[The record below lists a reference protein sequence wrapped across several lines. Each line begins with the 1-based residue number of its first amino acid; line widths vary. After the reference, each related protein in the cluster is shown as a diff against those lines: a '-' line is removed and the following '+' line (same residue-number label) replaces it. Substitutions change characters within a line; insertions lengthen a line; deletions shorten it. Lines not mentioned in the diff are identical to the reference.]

1 MAPILDDDGG
11 EAADEPPNHAP
22 SRIGLDFLRG
32 LHQNPPPVCNAGAS
46 SCGGKNFPP
55 SRPAGSSAVEL
66 DSAPATVILTEVDE
80 SSSAASKKKRRFAEA
95 YLPFGTPP
103 AKPTPPPTPV
113 QAPSRVSRELTRAE
127 KAEEK
132 FWKAQQLYVTQWL
145 PKFEWLLLDKNEEGL
160 PILRC
165 SICVEHGKDDA
176 KFGRNGTGGRDLQ
189 LGSMRCHELSVR
201 HDDAMKRQ
209 RTLMAGIE
217 KQKRIDDFASDRKGP
232 PIVPL
237 DPARSAFV
245 LSGPARIVSSCPTA
259 SSYCLPPA
267 RRTLLQ
273 PARLT
278 SPSAAPRVTP
288 CISSHVTP
296 CCPTRR
302 ALPQPAR
309 RALLQPVRR
318 ALLPYASRPAAA
330 SASRPTAASASRSA
344 ALRVAPCCNQR
355 VAPYYSQRV
364 ALCCPARR
372 ALLQP
377 ACHALL
383 PLVSRPAAA
392 SASRPTAAS
401 ASCSAAP
408 HVALCCPGHRAPYP
422 AACGTPCLAEPCPA
436 ATTAAAAARA
446 TGAFGAGGATGSA
459 RGAVGAGGARPT
471 TDRHCLSW
479 PISRQL
485 QRLGVD
491 SGGHCLSWT
500 TSPLSSFASG
510 FFSELVQVVEA
521 EVFCV
526 LHRGGSR
533 AAALGASESATAL
546 GATESAAALG
556 ASESAAALGA
566 RASHATGPSSAE
578 ALHTFTLD
586 SGASCCFFRDCTTL
600 TPLAALV
607 PVSLTDSTK
616 DPVVARASTVLP
628 CPAVPFGSLSG
639 LHLPTFSMNLV
650 SNAAIQDVWDDTF
663 IPGVWRV
670 AICTLSSG
678 TTASVTPLYRIS
690 MVCTPVS
697 LSLAFP
703 GPSPPSRARLPR
715 HAFPALRGGSVP
727 LLTPHS
733 SKFPPTTAPLQT
745 LHHSP
750 RCSSVWGPAPV
761 GGTDQERYFLLV
773 VDDYSRYT
781 TVFPLRRKADVNG
794 VLIPWIRATCRQ
806 LRERFNR
813 DFLVLRLHSYR
824 GSEFSSDLLA
834 EFCRDEGIVRSFTL
848 PASPQQNGI
857 TERCIG
863 LIMEVARTFMIH
875 AAAPHFLWPFAVRY
889 AAHQLNLWP
898 RVSEPK
904 TSPTLRWTG
913 KVGDASVFWVW
924 GTLSIVRDAKAS
936 KLSSRTLRCV
946 FLGFPNDAPPW
957 QFYHPHS
964 RRVFSSKDV
973 TFDKSVCFYRLHPHA
988 SHPIPLAPLFFVPV
1002 PPPVHPLPP
1011 QGPTP
1016 SSVSQV
1022 HPSPLVEPLEI
1033 SSDSSGPTEGG
1044 DPAADDTTATRRSP
1058 RLETPLGFPPRPSS
1072 PPPQFAA
1079 LESGAE
1085 TAGAEPGG
1093 AETEGE
1099 GSRGA
1104 VTGGADPGG
1113 AAIGG
1118 ATNEGANSGG
1128 LASPSGGGAVGD
1140 PAGGTSGAGGTGGTV
1155 GGAGGAAGARGTRG
1169 AAGAG
1174 GAGATSPRGATSA
1187 RGAGPSSPGGTSAAG
1202 GVGGAAGDGGTRA
1215 GGTGGAGAA
1224 RLGGAGTG
1232 GARAARPGGART
1244 RGAGAARAGGAAGA
1258 GVAGGAVGST
1268 GTGGARGTTG
1278 ARGPGAVGASGA
1290 AGAGGARGA
1299 AGGAG
1304 AGGAG
1309 AGGAGAAGA
1318 GQAGAAGTAL
1328 RIPFFYPQLQS
1339 SLPTP
1344 DSVLC
1349 KNRAFTLVRARRVAR
1364 PRPPAVPGTHSM
1376 TLRPSSVSRR
1386 VVVPEPPASS
1396 LLHVPDPES
1405 DLARAAI
1412 PTVTRLLATVITDPY
1427 LESTPTVALVTELV
1441 DFAARSRFDDVASLI
1456 AMDAEMASWK
1466 STSIYVDEVP
1476 PPGANIVD
1484 GMWIFTGVDIFQTF
1498 SPTPKMTTLW
1508 VLLYVA
1514 AQRDYELHSLDFSTI
1529 FLHGSLHE
1537 EIWPRRPPG
1546 FTGSFPAGTQTTLA
1560 ALGFAPSSAD
1570 PLLFLRTDTTLPPF
1584 YVLVYADDLVFA
1596 TADTEALALVLQ
1608 RFGFQFSSPQPTPLS
1623 TGHSL
1628 SAPPSDESVEPSGPY
1643 PELVGCL
1650 MYLMTCTRPDL
1661 AYPLSLLARYVAP
1674 GRHRKV
1680 HWDVAKRVLHYLCS
1694 TSGMGLVLGGQ
1705 CSMVLTGHSDA
1716 SWADDHATQRSSQED
1731 TFSLGFGSVSW
1742 RSTRSSSV
1750 LSSSCEAG
1758 IYAGAMAAQEL
1769 R

>member
-217 KQKRIDDFASDRKGP
+217 KQKRIDDFASDRKN
-232 PIVPL
+232 PIKKLKFGGTLADCVKLCTGFAKEIVARMKFHMWDLQQMGGAKLFQVKSWPSGEDQREIKCL
-237 DPARSAFV
+237 DWLAQNDELFDGM
-245 LSGPARIVSSCPTA
+245 LLVSSCPTA

-408 HVALCCPGHRAPYP
+408 HVALCCPGHPP
-422 AACGTPCLAEPCPA
+422 PSCPA

-521 EVFCV
+521 EVFC
-526 LHRGGSR
+526 

-670 AICTLSSG
+670 AICQVAASSQVSASG
-678 TTASVTPLYRIS
+678 QLTASCS
-690 MVCTPVS
+690 C
-697 LSLAFP
+697 
-703 GPSPPSRARLPR
+703 PSPPSRARLPR

-1140 PAGGTSGAGGTGGTV
+1140 PAGGGTV

-1349 KNRAFTLVRARRVAR
+1349 KVLS
-1364 PRPPAVPGTHSM
+1364 THSM

-1441 DFAARSRFDDVASLI
+1441 DFAARSRFDDVASL
-1456 AMDAEMASWK
+1456 
-1466 STSIYVDEVP
+1466 V
-1476 PPGANIVD
+1476 
-1484 GMWIFTGVDIFQTF
+1484 
-1498 SPTPKMTTLW
+1498 
-1508 VLLYVA
+1508 
-1514 AQRDYELHSLDFSTI
+1514 
-1529 FLHGSLHE
+1529 
-1537 EIWPRRPPG
+1537 
-1546 FTGSFPAGTQTTLA
+1546 
-1560 ALGFAPSSAD
+1560 
-1570 PLLFLRTDTTLPPF
+1570 
-1584 YVLVYADDLVFA
+1584 
-1596 TADTEALALVLQ
+1596 TE
-1608 RFGFQFSSPQPTPLS
+1608 S
-1623 TGHSL
+1623 
-1628 SAPPSDESVEPSGPY
+1628 
-1643 PELVGCL
+1643 
-1650 MYLMTCTRPDL
+1650 
-1661 AYPLSLLARYVAP
+1661 
-1674 GRHRKV
+1674 
-1680 HWDVAKRVLHYLCS
+1680 
-1694 TSGMGLVLGGQ
+1694 
-1705 CSMVLTGHSDA
+1705 
-1716 SWADDHATQRSSQED
+1716 
-1731 TFSLGFGSVSW
+1731 
-1742 RSTRSSSV
+1742 
-1750 LSSSCEAG
+1750 
-1758 IYAGAMAAQEL
+1758 
-1769 R
+1769 